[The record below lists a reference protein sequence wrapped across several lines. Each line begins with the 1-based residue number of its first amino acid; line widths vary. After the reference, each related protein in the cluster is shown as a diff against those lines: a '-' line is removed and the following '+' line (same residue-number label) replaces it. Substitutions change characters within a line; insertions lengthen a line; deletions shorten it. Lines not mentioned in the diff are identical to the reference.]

1 MAVEVHVEGR
11 VAAGRLPDF
20 VEGVK
25 RYSEYAAAHGYAQP
39 KVLLGLSGD
48 MNTVRLVY
56 TYPELGAYE
65 EHEARAATDREYGQV
80 AMGMALVEGT
90 IRYSIYRVL

>member
-39 KVLLGLSGD
+39 RVLQGLSGD

-56 TYPELGAYE
+56 TYPELGVYE
-65 EHEARAATDREYGQV
+65 KDEAKTATDREYGQV